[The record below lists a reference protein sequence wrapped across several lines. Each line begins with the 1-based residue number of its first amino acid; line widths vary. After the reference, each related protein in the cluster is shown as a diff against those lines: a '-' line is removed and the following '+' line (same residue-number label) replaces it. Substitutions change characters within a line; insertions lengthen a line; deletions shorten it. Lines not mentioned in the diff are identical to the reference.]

1 MQDQD
6 TLVMVVQGWLV
17 WAGTWAVGRYLP
29 AGAAREKI
37 RHWLPE
43 ISVVLA
49 VGLVGAWQAVQGAD
63 VWSLQTLRSAVA
75 AAGAAVLSHSVVREK
90 IKVFAG
96 GGKGAGTAG
105 PSASNG
111 GLIGCVW
118 LLVLPVFLPVLL
130 GGCGGVEISPALVP
144 EVEISR
150 QAGCVRVVVDQQV
163 PAPEGWQISSQVVV
177 QQDGCSGADGG
188 ADKGADQGG
197 DGDDLPED
205 GQNH

>member
-17 WAGTWAVGRYLP
+17 WAGTWAVGRYMP
-29 AGAAREKI
+29 AGAARDKI

-43 ISVVLA
+43 ISVVMA
-49 VGLVGAWQAVQGAD
+49 VALVGGWQAVQGAD
-63 VWSLQTLRSAVA
+63 VWNLQTLRSALA

-96 GGKGAGTAG
+96 GGKGAGPSG
-105 PSASNG
+105 PSGASG
-111 GLIGCVW
+111 GLVGCVW
-118 LLVLPVFLPVLL
+118 LVVLPVFLPLLL
-130 GGCGGVEISPALVP
+130 GGCGGVEISPALAP

-163 PAPEGWQISSQVVV
+163 PAPDGWQISSQVVV

-188 ADKGADQGG
+188 ADQGDGGGVLPDQG
-197 DGDDLPED
+197 EK
-205 GQNH
+205 H